1 MNKDL
6 TTYAKVY
13 HNFIS
18 KDLCERTLK
27 SLEES
32 LPEEWHRH
40 TFYNPVTA
48 THNNISGDRE
58 LDFAELNFKTKDV
71 LMKLVW
77 DGFVKYLTDID
88 FAWMNGFAGYSA
100 IRMNRYSE
108 NQTMALHCDNIHS
121 LFDGQRKGVPTMS
134 FVGVLNDDYEG
145 GEFVMW
151 EDELIELKQG
161 SILVFPSNYLYPH
174 TVMPITKGTRY
185 SFVSWA
191 W

>member
-6 TTYAKVY
+6 TTYVKVY

-18 KDLCERTLK
+18 KDICERTVK
-27 SLEES
+27 ELETS
-32 LPEEWHRH
+32 SSEEWHRH
-40 TFYNPVTA
+40 TFYNSITRMNDNV
-48 THNNISGDRE
+48 SGDRE

-77 DGFVKYLTDID
+77 NGFVKYLTDIN
-88 FAWMNGFAGYSA
+88 FSWMNGFAGYSS

-134 FVGVLNDDYEG
+134 FVGVLNSDYEG

-151 EDELIELKQG
+151 EDEVIELKQG

>member
-18 KDLCERTLK
+18 KDLCERTIKELDGSPK
-27 SLEES
+27 
-32 LPEEWHRH
+32 EEWHRH
-40 TFYNPVTA
+40 TFYNPITKMHDNV
-48 THNNISGDRE
+48 SGDNE
-58 LDFAELNFKTKDV
+58 LDIAEINFKTKEI

-88 FAWMNGFAGYSA
+88 FSWMNGFAGYSS

-108 NQTMALHCDNIHS
+108 NQKMALHCDNIQS
-121 LFDGQRKGVPTMS
+121 LFDGQRKGVPIMS
-134 FVGVLNDDYEG
+134 LVGVLNDDYEG

-151 EDELIELKQG
+151 EDEVIELKQG